1 MKSVFFVLFVCA
13 YIFPV
18 AGMNAEE
25 PLFHAAAPGT
35 PIRQAP
41 VVDLNPYVADLS
53 NLLAISIEQIKNVH
67 KIFSGEFT
75 KESQPEIR
83 VKEIKDLLI
92 ERHLLENVFIP
103 HFRVARTHRF
113 TPECKK
119 SLGTHLKDIDGNS
132 PKKFLRKGTA
142 DFVRSV
148 DLEDFCTIE
157 THERNTF
164 FLLKSLVNP
173 ESGFGLYRSRQSTL
187 SFGGVPG
194 SPKYGIYNIL
204 KLLGAKNP
212 ETHSGVVEFHHVYQ
226 NPEVITIVPYGEH
239 KNNAVLYH
247 KSKKDSR
254 IDRASSNSEFYY
266 LKKLIGLIQVAK
278 MCSYVLRDCND
289 LGAEVLN
296 EMSYIDSYAG
306 NLRIIP
312 NPGAEKKQKQKYT
325 VEMAFSTHLALA
337 PHGHDEE
344 DDREE
349 VVGDQLIM
357 SGFGL
362 NDSDFDS
369 AQSDLSRS
377 GTEGHTSHSELDSDD
392 SNTSFVPK
400 RALDVDFRS
409 EDSNVSSSSLSPIT
423 PLSPVRSA
431 KKMDKKPTPPRIGK
445 ENTSP
450 QNTIESVDSI
460 VDEQE
465 DFASALLGK
474 NSYSLFA
481 AEGNIPTY

>member
-1 MKSVFFVLFVCA
+1 MKSAFFVLFVCA
-13 YIFPV
+13 HIFPV
-18 AGMNAEE
+18 VGMNAEE

-75 KESQPEIR
+75 KESQPKIR
-83 VKEIKDLLI
+83 IKEIKDFLI
-92 ERHLLENVFIP
+92 KRHLLENVFIP
-103 HFRVARTHRF
+103 HFRVARTQRF

-142 DFVRSV
+142 DFVKSV
-148 DLEDFCTIE
+148 DLEDFYTIE

-173 ESGFGLYRSRQSTL
+173 ESGFGLYRSRQNTI
-187 SFGGVPG
+187 SFEGVPG
-194 SPKYGIYNIL
+194 SPTYGIYNIL
-204 KLLGAKNP
+204 KLLEAENP
-212 ETHSGVVEFHHVYQ
+212 ETHSGAVEFHHVYQ

-239 KNNAVLYH
+239 KGSTVLYH

-278 MCSYVLRDCND
+278 MCSCVLHNCNE
-289 LGAEVLN
+289 LEAEVLDK
-296 EMSYIDSYAG
+296 MSYIDSYAG

-337 PHGHDEE
+337 PRGHGEE
-344 DDREE
+344 NDREE

-362 NDSDFDS
+362 NDSDLDS
-369 AQSDLSRS
+369 AQTDLSGS

-460 VDEQE
+460 VDEPE

-481 AEGNIPTY
+481 EEGNIPTY

>member
-25 PLFHAAAPGT
+25 PLFQAAAPGT

-67 KIFSGEFT
+67 KIFSGEIA
-75 KESQPEIR
+75 KESQPKIR
-83 VKEIKDLLI
+83 TKKIKDFLI
-92 ERHLLENVFIP
+92 KRHLLENVFIP
-103 HFRVARTHRF
+103 HFRVARTQRF

-148 DLEDFCTIE
+148 DLEDFYTIE

-173 ESGFGLYRSRQSTL
+173 ESGFGLYRSRQNTI
-187 SFGGVPG
+187 SFEGVPG
-194 SPKYGIYNIL
+194 SPTYGIYNIL
-204 KLLGAKNP
+204 KLLEAENP

-239 KNNAVLYH
+239 KGSTVLYH

-289 LGAEVLN
+289 LGTEVLN

-362 NDSDFDS
+362 NDSDLDS
-369 AQSDLSRS
+369 AQTDLSGS

-409 EDSNVSSSSLSPIT
+409 EDSNVSPSSLSPIT

-431 KKMDKKPTPPRIGK
+431 KKMDKKPTPSRIGK
-445 ENTSP
+445 ENIDSHNTSEFVHS
-450 QNTIESVDSI
+450 TA
-460 VDEQE
+460 DEQE
-465 DFASALLGK
+465 DFPSALLGK

-481 AEGNIPTY
+481 EEGNIPTY